1 MLKLPFHLGSL
12 YQASTHHLAP
22 RLSFD
27 SKSSHLESN
36 LCQAPSVCSC
46 ALQALVQSEPDEPI
60 QQMAAPVADADGTHS
75 MSVMDAVFQVA
86 PGLRWLA
93 PPHFECGV
101 FHDFLVGDSSRASF
115 GYSDLTICTGHYK
128 VTWLNARS
136 PHGARRSHFT
146 CHDRSVPGGRGGLRT
161 LALKHCIQT
170 AGRLDKNRG
179 TPELL
184 NGSDITVCCLYGGD
198 SRFSLF

>member
-1 MLKLPFHLGSL
+1 MLKQPFHLGSL

-46 ALQALVQSEPDEPI
+46 AVLVQSEPDGAI
-60 QQMAAPVADADGTHS
+60 QQLAAPVADADGAL
-75 MSVMDAVFQVA
+75 SVSAMNAVFQVA
-86 PGLRWLA
+86 PGLRRLA

-101 FHDFLVGDSSRASF
+101 FHGFLVGDSSRASF
-115 GYSDLTICTGHYK
+115 WNSDLTIHTGHYT

-146 CHDRSVPGGRGGLRT
+146 CHQRSVPGGERGFDLGLE
-161 LALKHCIQT
+161 ALHT
-170 AGRLDKNRG
+170 NSGALR
-179 TPELL
+179 
-184 NGSDITVCCLYGGD
+184 
-198 SRFSLF
+198 